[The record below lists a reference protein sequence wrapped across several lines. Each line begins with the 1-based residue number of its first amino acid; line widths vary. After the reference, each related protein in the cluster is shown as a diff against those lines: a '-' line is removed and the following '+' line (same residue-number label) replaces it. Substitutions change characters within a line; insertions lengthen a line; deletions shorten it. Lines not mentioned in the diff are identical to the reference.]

1 MIDLSG
7 EARAILYGLVLILT
21 ILILPQGLI
30 GTLASWRR
38 AA

>member
-1 MIDLSG
+1 MIELSG

-21 ILILPQGLI
+21 ILIMPRGLI
-30 GTLASWRR
+30 GTLVGLRR